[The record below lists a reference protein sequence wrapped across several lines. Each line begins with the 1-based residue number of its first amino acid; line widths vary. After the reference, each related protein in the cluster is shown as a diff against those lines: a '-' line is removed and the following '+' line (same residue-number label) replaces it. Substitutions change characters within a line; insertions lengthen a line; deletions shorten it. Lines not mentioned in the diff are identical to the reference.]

1 MKGMRRTALLLVVLL
16 AHSCTCMEE
25 TAETER
31 LIGWKGEVHRSS
43 LAESHVQLPGGGR
56 LPRVGFGTA
65 GLGAGT
71 EQAVRFALAAG
82 YTLLDSAQAREW
94 YREDMVG
101 AALRDS
107 AVRRSDLFLT
117 SKVHPRHLG
126 FRPTQR
132 QVDVSLRE
140 LDTEYLDLLLLHY
153 PKCWGDLC
161 GGVVPEGTWRDSWR
175 ALEDALHRGVV
186 RSIGVSN
193 FDVSEL
199 RELLAFARAPV
210 AVVQAHSD
218 PFQANA
224 ELQALCASHGIAF
237 QAYSSLGSQHGHRIN
252 PVLHAPPVLA
262 AAASH
267 NVSAAQVVLRWALQ
281 RGQCVIPKSGDAGH
295 MAANRRLDFQ
305 LDSAQMRDID
315 ALDGKLPPL
324 E

>member
-71 EQAVRFALAAG
+71 EQAVRSALAAG

-94 YREDMVG
+94 YREDLVG
-101 AALRDS
+101 AALRAS

-126 FRPTQR
+126 FQRTQR

-161 GGVVPEGTWRDSWR
+161 G
-175 ALEDALHRGVV
+175 GVV